1 MTNDR
6 EADRPAQE
14 EQRAQT
20 RLALGAMLIPVF
32 FVIGFAVCIIG
43 VYHKPHPHDIKVGV
57 VGPAAQTAPLR
68 AGLQKAGGSALEIS
82 QVATVAEATH
92 DVRQRDLNAAFVPT
106 ANPRQPATA
115 IVARA
120 GGRLVATASESFLRA
135 VTQAQGGQL
144 VVRDVRPLTSGD
156 PLGIGIFM
164 FMIVCTIC
172 GYLAVTLLFTVAP
185 ALSPRR
191 RYPII
196 AAMAVVVP
204 TLAYLIGGLGF
215 GTYTGSFGTIPAF
228 IGVGALY
235 VFVIGLI
242 TRLLQVLI
250 GPPALFVSLAIF
262 VFLNI
267 PSLGATYTPE
277 LLPPFWHFLNHF
289 WIGAETTDAARSIL
303 YFGGLGVGTDL
314 LKLLAW
320 TAVIVALLLLPVS
333 RKLARQ
339 RESSAV
345 AEAFRPPMRPLANQ
359 P

>member
-1 MTNDR
+1 MTD
-6 EADRPAQE
+6 D
-14 EQRAQT
+14 EQHEQT

-43 VYHKPHPHDIKVGV
+43 VYHKPHPHHIKLAV

-68 AGLQKAGGSALEIS
+68 AGLQKAAGAAFLISA
-82 QVATVAEATH
+82 VATPAEAAH
-92 DVRQRDLNAAFVPT
+92 AVSQRDLNAAYVP
-106 ANPRQPATA
+106 AAGAGQGATA

-120 GGRLVATASESFLRA
+120 GGRLVATGAEALMRSAAAAQRA
-135 VTQAQGGQL
+135 RLA
-144 VVRDVRPLTSGD
+144 VRDVRPLTAGD
-156 PLGIGIFM
+156 PIGIGVFM

-172 GYLAVTLLFTVAP
+172 GYLAVTLLFTLAP
-185 ALSPRR
+185 ELEPRR

-204 TLAYLIGGLGF
+204 AIAYLIGGLGL
-215 GTYTGSFGTIPAF
+215 GTYTGSFGTILAF

-235 VFVIGLI
+235 VFAIGLI

-277 LLPPFWHFLNHF
+277 LLPSFWRFLNHF

-303 YFGGLGVGTDL
+303 YFGGTGVGTDL
-314 LKLLAW
+314 LRLLAW
-320 TAVIVALLLLPVS
+320 TAAIVVLLALPVS
-333 RKLARQ
+333 RKLQPAR
-339 RESSAV
+339 AV
-345 AEAFRPPMRPLANQ
+345 QPAARPLVKQA
-359 P
+359 